1 MVSIVDTNEFVHEIP
16 PSTWLAVGLL
26 DGRWLGGKVM
36 VSVNISTALPKIH
49 LVHILAEQISK
60 KNGYSLID
68 TCFAYCPSLDLFI
81 PFASSISAANM
92 VERIYNNYKI
102 DIVKTAIALSNNL
115 NR

>member
-1 MVSIVDTNEFVHEIP
+1 MVSIMDTNIFVHEIP

-60 KNGYSLID
+60 KNQYALID
-68 TCFAYCPSLDLFI
+68 TCFAYCPPLDLFI
-81 PFASSISAANM
+81 PFASSTSASDM
-92 VERIYNNYKI
+92 VERLYKEYKV
-102 DIVKTAIALSNNL
+102 DIVKTAIALSDNL